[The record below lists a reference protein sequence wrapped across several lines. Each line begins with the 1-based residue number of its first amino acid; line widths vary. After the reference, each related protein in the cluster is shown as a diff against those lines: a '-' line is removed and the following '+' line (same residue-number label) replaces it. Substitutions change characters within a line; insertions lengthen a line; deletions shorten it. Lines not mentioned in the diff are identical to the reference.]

1 MSQTNIKITEENE
14 ANLDFI
20 KTLGIVNKI
29 DVSSKEK
36 IINFSIKVAYNCAKS
51 LDEESLL
58 TLTNLKKSL

>member
-51 LDEESLL
+51 LDDESLIAI
-58 TLTNLKKSL
+58 TNLKKTI